1 MSSESIHPSS
11 YRLYR
16 RLLTYTFKYWPI
28 FIYAVIGM
36 VLIAGTTTGF
46 TAIMKPIMDEGFV
59 ARDPE
64 TIRWIPVL
72 IIGIFFFRVVGSFAS
87 GYGMSVIG
95 RNVIRELR
103 RVMFDR
109 LVHLPKS
116 YYDSE
121 TAGVIISRFSY
132 DVEQVANAATRAVT
146 VFIKDSL
153 TIMALIGWMIYLNAT
168 LALVFLTVTPVVAI
182 LILSASK
189 YFRRHSSKI
198 QSSMGDV
205 SRVVEE
211 AIKGQLIIK
220 IFGGQSYEVGHFE
233 DANDIN
239 RRQNLKLQKSQ
250 ALFSPLVQLFVSCA
264 LALIIYIATHPEMN
278 ETVTPGVF
286 VSYITAMS
294 LLMPSLRSVTSV
306 IGDLQRGIAA
316 AESVFDFIDMQ
327 GEVDT
332 GTFEVDRVEGN
343 IEFDDICFRYDG
355 TDRAA
360 LDGIS
365 LNIEA
370 GKTVAFVGRSGSGK
384 TTLLNLIPRLYN
396 LQQGQI
402 RIDGTDINDYRLK
415 NLRRH
420 ISYVGQDIVLFN
432 DTIEHNI
439 AYGSLGNCS
448 HDDVV
453 QAARAAHAHEFI
465 ETSSDGFD
473 TEVGERGM
481 KLSGGQRQRIAIARA
496 LLSKSPILILDEATS
511 ALDNESERFI
521 KESLDSLMQE
531 CTTLVIAHRL
541 TTIENADHIVVMD
554 KGRIVEQGTHDELI
568 ARKGYYATLHS
579 SDFSES

>member
-1 MSSESIHPSS
+1 MSSEQSSPSS
-11 YRLYR
+11 YQLYK
-16 RLLTYTFKYWPI
+16 RLLSYTFKYWPI

-36 VLIAGTTTGF
+36 VIVAASTTSF
-46 TAIMKPIMDEGFV
+46 TVIMKPIMDDGFV

-64 TIRWIPVL
+64 TIMWIPIL
-72 IIGIFFFRVVGSFAS
+72 IIGIFLLRVIGTFAS
-87 GYGMSVIG
+87 SYGMSIIG

-103 RVMFDR
+103 AIMFQR
-109 LVHLPKS
+109 LIRLSKS

-121 TAGVIISRFSY
+121 TAGEIISRFSY
-132 DVEQVANAATRAVT
+132 DVEQVATAATRAVT

-153 TIMALIGWMIYLNAT
+153 TIIALIAWMVYLNPT

-182 LILSASK
+182 LILSASN
-189 YFRRHSSKI
+189 YFRRHSKKI

-220 IFGGQSYEVGHFE
+220 IFGGQTYEQDQFE
-233 DANDIN
+233 QANETN

-250 ALFSPLVQLFVSCA
+250 ALFSPLVQLLVALA
-264 LALIIYIATHPEMN
+264 LALIIYIATHPDMKDV
-278 ETVTPGVF
+278 VTPGDF

-294 LLMPSLRSVTSV
+294 LLMPSLRSVTSA

-316 AESVFDFIDMQ
+316 ADSVFSFIDMQ
-327 GEVDT
+327 SEHDT
-332 GTFEVDRVEGN
+332 GTYQVDEVEGN
-343 IEFDDICFRYDG
+343 IEFEDIRFQYES
-355 TDRAA
+355 TDRPA

-365 LNIEA
+365 LQIEA
-370 GKTVAFVGRSGSGK
+370 GSTVAFVGRSGSGK
-384 TTLLNLIPRLYN
+384 TTLLNLIPRLYK
-396 LQQGQI
+396 LQQGHI
-402 RIDGTDINDYRLK
+402 RIDGIDIDDYTLE

-439 AYGSLGNCS
+439 AYGSLDDCS

-453 QAARAAHAHEFI
+453 QAAKAAHAAEFI
-465 ETSSDGFD
+465 EMTSDGFN

-496 LLSKSPILILDEATS
+496 LLSKAPILILDEATS
-511 ALDNESERFI
+511 ALDNESERYI

-541 TTIENADHIVVMD
+541 STIENADHIVVMD
-554 KGRIVEQGTHDELI
+554 KGRIVEQGTHAELI
-568 ARKGYYATLHS
+568 TEDGYYAMLHS
-579 SDFSES
+579 TDFTE